1 MIIFW
6 TFALL
11 AIVFCILIVFSC
23 IKVCASADRIW
34 EQLTFESQSQ
44 EGGDSSVGCPV
55 YDFNKS

>member
-11 AIVFCILIVFSC
+11 AIVVCILIIFSC
-23 IKVCASADRIW
+23 IKVSASADRIW

-44 EGGDSSVGCPV
+44 EGGDLSVG
-55 YDFNKS
+55 